1 MYSVLPELHR
11 SPASGVAIRRPAFA
25 PGDGFTLIELL
36 VVIAII
42 AILAGLLLPALSRAR
57 SQAQGTACANHQ
69 RQLGLALLLYADDYR
84 SELPRSQHSA
94 AAFGE
99 VTWAFAILPYLSLGS
114 PTNRTAV
121 RQGIFRCPADR
132 RTNGWAYGLNV
143 YFELGPDDDY
153 RGSPATWR
161 RLTSL
166 PQPADTVWLGEVTGS
181 VDHIM
186 AHFWEEN
193 GAVEV
198 ATNRHRGTANYA
210 FADGHGE
217 RRAFATTFR
226 PSRGID
232 LWNPARSP

>member
-1 MYSVLPELHR
+1 M
-11 SPASGVAIRRPAFA
+11 ANNRRPAPA
-25 PGDGFTLIELL
+25 PGGGFTLIELL

-42 AILAGLLLPALSRAR
+42 AVLAGMLLPALSKARA
-57 SQAQGTACANHQ
+57 QAQGTACANHQ
-69 RQLGLALLLYADDYR
+69 RQLGLALLVYADDHR

-99 VTWAFAILPYLSLGS
+99 ATWGFSLLPYLSAGTS
-114 PTNRTAV
+114 TNRAAV
-121 RQGIFRCPADR
+121 RQGVFRCPSDR

-153 RGSPATWR
+153 RGSPVTWR

-166 PQPADTVWLGEVTGS
+166 PQPTDTIWLGEVAGS

-186 AHFWEEN
+186 AHFWEED

-198 ATNRHRGTANYA
+198 ATNRHRGAANYA
-210 FADGHGE
+210 FADGHCE
-217 RRAFATTFR
+217 RRRFPTTFR
-226 PSRGID
+226 PSHGTD
-232 LWNPARSP
+232 LWNPMRTP